1 VDIVPDGA
9 ESVEPVSLAVGP
21 KVGGNEGR
29 SRLGGR
35 CRLVPAHSS
44 LGRQVRDGRDPRAPT
59 AACDCPLSSLLRRLR
74 SVRVRWVI
82 LVGSRSGGCQGVL
95 ANTGP
100 RRAATASCRPTRSPV
115 SCELPRFPAADS
127 AGEPVRQR
135 GGLAGRALLR
145 GQYHAPVRPGL
156 RSPSSGAGRLERRES
171 ARPSTGVTARHPA
184 LQQQL
189 RQSERLTPIRRERA
203 PANPLKSRRT
213 TEPIT
218 PATPVT
224 LSA

>member
-100 RRAATASCRPTRSPV
+100 GERLLLLADQQGHPRAASYLGSRRRTLQENLS
-115 SCELPRFPAADS
+115 DS
-127 AGEPVRQR
+127 AAAWPEEHCYG
-135 GGLAGRALLR
+135 ANTTLL
-145 GQYHAPVRPGL
+145 
-156 RSPSSGAGRLERRES
+156 
-171 ARPSTGVTARHPA
+171 
-184 LQQQL
+184 
-189 RQSERLTPIRRERA
+189 
-203 PANPLKSRRT
+203 
-213 TEPIT
+213 
-218 PATPVT
+218 
-224 LSA
+224 